1 MQYHTNHHKP
11 IVRNLHWNLD
21 NHLHSGNWTMFH
33 LYYVLWST
41 IRSDRD
47 QLWLKMLIKVNN
59 YFSIMSRKSGK
70 SCVVL
75 E

>member
-1 MQYHTNHHKP
+1 MQYHTHHHKP

-21 NHLHSGNWTMFH
+21 NNLYSGSWTMFH

-47 QLWLKMLIKVNN
+47 QLWLKVLIKVNN
-59 YFSIMSRKSGK
+59 YFFDNESEIWKELC
-70 SCVVL
+70 CV
-75 E
+75 